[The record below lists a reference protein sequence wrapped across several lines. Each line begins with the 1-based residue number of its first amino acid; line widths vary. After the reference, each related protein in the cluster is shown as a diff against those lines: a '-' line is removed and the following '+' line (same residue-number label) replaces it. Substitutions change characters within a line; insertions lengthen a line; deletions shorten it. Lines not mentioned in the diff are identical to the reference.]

1 MALVWLFDHEIET
14 VQRWTAQVYPD
25 TMTPVPEG
33 KSVNY
38 TSPSAPVKVPG
49 KLHKIPG
56 HPLNTAIKTVLLFF
70 PQGTITTLLAFPNLL
85 VSISTG
91 QAIFRYKKVTFRRIW
106 LAMSKDENCYLP
118 CNLAVSCYASAEKL
132 LQASHLAVLEIEGR
146 QGGGVEIGKVGYRG
160 SKEYDK
166 ATTSQ

>member
-1 MALVWLFDHEIET
+1 
-14 VQRWTAQVYPD
+14 
-25 TMTPVPEG
+25 
-33 KSVNY
+33 
-38 TSPSAPVKVPG
+38 
-49 KLHKIPG
+49 
-56 HPLNTAIKTVLLFF
+56 
-70 PQGTITTLLAFPNLL
+70 
-85 VSISTG
+85 
-91 QAIFRYKKVTFRRIW
+91 
-106 LAMSKDENCYLP
+106 MSKDENCYLP